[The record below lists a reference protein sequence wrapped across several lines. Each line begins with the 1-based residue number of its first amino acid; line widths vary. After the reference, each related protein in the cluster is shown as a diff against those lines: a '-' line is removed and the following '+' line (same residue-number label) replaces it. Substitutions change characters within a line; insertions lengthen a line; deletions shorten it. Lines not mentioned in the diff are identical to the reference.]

1 MFLNLSIKT
10 KEYYSVPLSQIPFEV
25 FTPEGWKQGL
35 FLKYLLTDSDYMSN
49 INTTKLV
56 INSDCIKTILPFDN
70 SIALNCYPHNK
81 HLIGTGAIVT
91 MKSGSELFVAN
102 TLEDLSMKLN
112 AV

>member
-1 MFLNLSIKT
+1 MFVKLMVKT
-10 KEYYSVPLSQIPFEV
+10 KDYYRIPMQDIPIEAFLS
-25 FTPEGWKQGL
+25 EGWKQGL